1 MYYLNDKHPQYEY
14 CLYVKNGNACPYI
27 ARTFTDMFAIYQF
40 IDEIEKKHN
49 RYNRVFYI
57 DNEFYKNRYSLN
69 IEGIY
74 YKFLKRKVN
83 DWEEVA

>member
-14 CLYVKNGNACPYI
+14 CLYIRNGTGCPYI
-27 ARTFTDMFAIYQF
+27 ARTFDDMFEAQRYI
-40 IDEIEKKHN
+40 IELEKRNN
-49 RYNRVFYI
+49 RFHRIFYV
-57 DNEFYKNRYSLN
+57 DNEFYKNQYSPN

-74 YKFLKRKVN
+74 YKILKREIN

>member
-14 CLYVKNGNACPYI
+14 CLYVRNCSACPYI
-27 ARTFTDMFAIYQF
+27 ARTFTDIYDVYRF
-40 IDEIEKKHN
+40 VEEIEKKHN

-57 DNEFYKNRYSLN
+57 DNDFYQNKYSPN
-69 IEGIY
+69 VEGIY
-74 YKFLKRKVN
+74 YKFLKRRIN